1 MLPGIRAFASGTMAA
16 MRLDILQ
23 VPGCPSAAVLET
35 RLAPLLAD
43 HPGIEVTRQVVTTEE
58 DAGRLGITGSPSCW
72 LMARTPLPGLAR
84 SRLFP
89 AASTLTSRA
98 APDRRHHPGSY
109 AKRSISNWQPLTGF
123 AGRGY
128 QGTCR

>member
-58 DAGRLGITGSPSCW
+58 DAGRLGMTGSPSCW
-72 LMARTPLPGLAR
+72 LMARTLCPAWPEAGYFLP
-84 SRLFP
+84 P
-89 AASTLTSRA
+89 
-98 APDRRHHPGSY
+98 PP
-109 AKRSISNWQPLTGF
+109 
-123 AGRGY
+123 
-128 QGTCR
+128 